1 MLHVHSSRHGQEI
14 NSSHSYS
21 QFTAKIKN
29 YKSFMMMRMMMLACR
44 TNIIL
49 KDNLAMLNLVN
60 NTEANTSCRIKEG
73 NIIAGIFVSGYQ
85 GNDSENDFLLECLAQ
100 ELPMKDD

>member
-1 MLHVHSSRHGQEI
+1 
-14 NSSHSYS
+14 
-21 QFTAKIKN
+21 
-29 YKSFMMMRMMMLACR
+29 MMMRMMMLACR

-73 NIIAGIFVSGYQ
+73 NIIAGIFVYQ
-85 GNDSENDFLLECLAQ
+85 GIRATIVKTISFSNV
-100 ELPMKDD
+100 